1 LCRDAAAV
9 DDAARAAVHGQRR
22 LVAKIDRIRF
32 RPKPVWSASSLI
44 QVAVPKFPHTRARVV
59 ADSAGPGGENAKP
72 TMSGATMPCSPK
84 PVNDGETAP

>member
-1 LCRDAAAV
+1 
-9 DDAARAAVHGQRR
+9 
-22 LVAKIDRIRF
+22 
-32 RPKPVWSASSLI
+32 LI

-72 TMSGATMPCSPK
+72 TMSGATMPCSLR